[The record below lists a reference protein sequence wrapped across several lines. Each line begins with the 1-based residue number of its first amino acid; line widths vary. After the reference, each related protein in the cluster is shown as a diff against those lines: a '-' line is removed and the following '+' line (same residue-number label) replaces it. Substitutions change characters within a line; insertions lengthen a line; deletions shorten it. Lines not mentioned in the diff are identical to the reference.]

1 MVNFRL
7 PKFTLRSTAKKFHL
21 LRRFSSGLKLL
32 IAAGTAVCDDRLELL
47 NPHHHHSDC
56 HQCHRSSP
64 PIVALFP
71 KRLTTP
77 DDPHYGHKH
86 LRLIQDNSDAL
97 PFNASTTCTDH
108 HTIRR

>member
-1 MVNFRL
+1 MVPWRHLVFVL
-7 PKFTLRSTAKKFHL
+7 ATTAASAGQHGSLKMR
-21 LRRFSSGLKLL
+21 LRRWSIS
-32 IAAGTAVCDDRLELL
+32 AC
-47 NPHHHHSDC
+47 
-56 HQCHRSSP
+56 RSSHCGLRRRNSICCVDFLQ
-64 PIVALFP
+64 IVALFP